1 MNTESMLART
11 VIEGDQI
18 VDEDGVVR
26 TVEQNTDTESGC
38 CMLFKDGIIKFYDLY
53 DDVKLV
59 VGKWW
64 RFW

>member
-1 MNTESMLART
+1 MKTEIMPART
-11 VIEGDQI
+11 IIEGDQI
-18 VDEDGVVR
+18 IDGDIVR
-26 TVEQNTDTESGC
+26 VVEQNTDTESGC
-38 CMLFKDGIIKFYDLY
+38 CMLFKDGLVVFYDLY

>member
-1 MNTESMLART
+1 MKTESMLART
-11 VIEGDQI
+11 ILEGDQI
-18 VDEDGVVR
+18 MDGDTVR

-53 DDVKLV
+53 DDVKLI
-59 VGKWW
+59 VGRWW

>member
-1 MNTESMLART
+1 MNTENTLARI

-18 VDEDGVVR
+18 DDEGVIR

-38 CMLFKDGIIKFYDLY
+38 CILFKDGLVKFYDLY
-53 DDVKLV
+53 DDVKLI

>member
-1 MNTESMLART
+1 MKTESMLART
-11 VIEGDQI
+11 ILEGDQI
-18 VDEDGVVR
+18 MDGDIVR

-38 CMLFKDGIIKFYDLY
+38 CMLFKDGLVRFYDLC
-53 DDVKLV
+53 DDVHLI